1 MRKQT
6 LTGQLYNMVKALINK
21 YLDQF
26 LSWRLR
32 HITDKQFIWM
42 LAIGAGLV
50 SGLAA
55 VVLKNTVHFIR
66 MAVVEGVVMN
76 YQPYWFFLFPLLGIT
91 LTILFIR
98 FIVRQQVKHGV
109 PNILYSIA
117 QTEGKIDKHNMYSSV
132 ATSALTVGFGGSA
145 GLEGPVVATGAAYGS
160 NLGQLFRLNHRQ
172 ISLLIA
178 CGCAGAIASI
188 FKSPV
193 TAIVFAVEVI
203 MIDLTMASIIPLL
216 LASVAGALSSH
227 LLLGGGYLYSF
238 QLTENFLMQDLP
250 YYMLLGIA
258 AGLLSTY
265 FSKVYMSTGAIFK
278 KIQSPWKKLLIGG
291 SLLGG
296 LIYLLPSFYG
306 EGYEVVNSCLRGDF
320 SYIEES
326 PLFRNHHDMVMVSIL
341 MLTGIVMLKVFATAF
356 TFGAGGV
363 GGVFA
368 PALFIG
374 ANLGILFSRVAEL
387 LNINLNPS
395 NFALVG
401 MAGMMA
407 GVLHAPLTAIFMI
420 AELTGGYE
428 LFLPLMIVAT
438 IAHITTKFSVP
449 HSIYT
454 QQLAQRGQLLT
465 HDTDQNTMKRLK
477 VSELVETNFSM
488 ISPDD
493 TLGALVKVI
502 SRSERNVFPVV
513 DREGY
518 FKGIVFM
525 NDIREIIFQPEKYD
539 QIHVRDLMYYPKV
552 TVSTTDSME
561 KVARLFQ
568 ETGNYNLPVVEDGKY
583 KGFVS
588 RANVFSTY
596 RKLLKEFSEEGN

>member
-1 MRKQT
+1 MLRVFTDKW
-6 LTGQLYNMVKALINK
+6 LEK
-21 YLDQF
+21 F
-26 LSWRLR
+26 LRWRLNR
-32 HITDKQFIWM
+32 IPDKQFM
-42 LAIGAGLV
+42 GMMAVGAGLV
-50 SGLAA
+50 AGLAA

-66 MAVVEGVVMN
+66 MGIVEGVVMAH
-76 YQPYWFFLFPLLGIT
+76 QPYLFFLFPLLGIT

-98 FIVRQQVKHGV
+98 YVVRQKVKHGV

-117 QTEGKIDKHNMYSSV
+117 QTEGKIDRHNMYSSV
-132 ATSALTVGFGGSA
+132 VTSALTVGFGGSA
-145 GLEGPVVATGAAYGS
+145 GLEGPTVATGAAYGS
-160 NLGQLFRLNHRQ
+160 NLGRLFRLNHRQ
-172 ISLLIA
+172 VSLLIA

-188 FKSPV
+188 FKSPIA
-193 TAIVFAVEVI
+193 AIVFAVEVI

-216 LASVAGALSSH
+216 LASVAGALTSH
-227 LLLGGGYLYSF
+227 LLLGDGYLYSF
-238 QLTENFLMQDLP
+238 QLTEGFLMQDLP
-250 YYMLLGIA
+250 YYLLLGIA

-265 FSKVYMSTGAIFK
+265 FSRVYMSTGAVFK
-278 KIQSPWKKLLIGG
+278 RIQGPWKKLMVGG
-291 SLLGG
+291 LLLGG
-296 LIYLLPSFYG
+296 LIYLLPAFYG

-320 SYIEES
+320 SYIQDS
-326 PLFRNHHDMVMVSIL
+326 PLFSEHHDTVLVSIIL
-341 MLTGIVMLKVFATAF
+341 LSAIVLLKVFATAF

-368 PALFIG
+368 PAFFIG
-374 ANLGILFSRVAEL
+374 ANLGILFSRIAEQ
-387 LNINLNPS
+387 LNIHLNAS

-428 LFLPLMIVAT
+428 LFLPLMLVST
-438 IAHITTKFSVP
+438 IAYITTKYSVP

-454 QQLAQRGQLLT
+454 EQLAERGELLT

-477 VSELVETNFSM
+477 VAELVETNFN
-488 ISPDD
+488 IVSPDQS
-493 TLGALVKVI
+493 LGELVKVI

-513 DREGY
+513 DKQGY

-539 QIHVRDLMYYPKV
+539 SVYVKDLMYYPKA
-552 TVSTTDSME
+552 TVSTSDSME
-561 KVARLFQ
+561 SVARLFQ
-568 ETGNYNLPVVEDGKY
+568 ETGNYNLPVLEDGKY
-583 KGFVS
+583 RGFVS

-596 RKLLKEFSEEGN
+596 RKLLKEFSE